1 MEKKKG
7 LIGTLFSYVNE
18 AVYLFLHIVLFYI
31 LPIKTGVED
40 SAKMVVIQ
48 FFLTFSLGLMMGGFI
63 RKREKFWY
71 AFPVAIVYLPSVFIH
86 FSAENISYC
95 LWILIASFVGVICG
109 QLALKPKLP
118 PRVKKEK
125 SDKKAKKQ
133 AASDKAAMEELDK
146 LLETNKL
153 GNSIPAEFDITDCD
167 VVPDVQ
173 VKPQES
179 FGKRFLDSLKRTL
192 AEKKEKKTKDSKKDK
207 EN

>member
-1 MEKKKG
+1 MKKKQG
-7 LIGTLFSYVNE
+7 LIGTLFSYLNE

-31 LPIKTGVED
+31 LPIKTGVEN
-40 SAKMVVIQ
+40 SERMIVIQ

-71 AFPVAIVYLPSVFIH
+71 AFPVALIYLPSVFIH

-118 PRVKKEK
+118 PRVKN
-125 SDKKAKKQ
+125 DAKKAKKQ
-133 AASDKAAMEELDK
+133 AESDKAAMEELDK

-167 VVPDVQ
+167 VVTDVE

-179 FGKRFLDSLKRTL
+179 FGKRFLASLKSTL

-207 EN
+207 ED